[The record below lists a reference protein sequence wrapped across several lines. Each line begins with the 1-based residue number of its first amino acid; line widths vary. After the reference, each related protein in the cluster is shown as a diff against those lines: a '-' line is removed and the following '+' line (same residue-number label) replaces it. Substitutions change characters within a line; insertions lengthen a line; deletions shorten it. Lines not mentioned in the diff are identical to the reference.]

1 MTSADYD
8 SIIRWSTDSIDIR
21 HFSYLG
27 SLRAREGRDE
37 SSVSM
42 DIDDGPATEI
52 SSLIWR
58 VAYRR
63 AKGLPIDD
71 LELPDLSGFFGGDE
85 EAEPE
90 SEASIAAPDE
100 STLPAQDF
108 GQIPEA
114 LAKYAE
120 ADESA
125 EDFRRRAKG
134 ESMAAY
140 RERREGYVAAH
151 RDTRNGNRVKLA
163 QHDDALAYLLAP
175 APDLD
180 TLTEEARAANPDLF
194 SPSDDITALQSLEAE
209 RDEALERL
217 AVESEK
223 VSDLRRQLSER
234 DAEPP
239 PLSPDP
245 VKHMIPEEI
254 RKLMQGDETLPQARQ
269 RLWPILNAE
278 LGELKNQEALFN
290 KTIPRRAEVEQIISI
305 LARLGEG

>member
-1 MTSADYD
+1 MTDDEYTSFVRALADK
-8 SIIRWSTDSIDIR
+8 IDFR
-21 HFSYLG
+21 HYPDWGKRYAGVLD
-27 SLRAREGRDE
+27 EGRHTVANEGAIHDKF
-37 SSVSM
+37 VGNTLQ
-42 DIDDGPATEI
+42 DAVG
-52 SSLIWR
+52 LIM
-58 VAYRR
+58 VLYHYRR

-90 SEASIAAPDE
+90 SEASI
-100 STLPAQDF
+100 
-108 GQIPEA
+108 
-114 LAKYAE
+114 
-120 ADESA
+120 
-125 EDFRRRAKG
+125 
-134 ESMAAY
+134 AAY

-254 RKLMQGDETLPQARQ
+254 RNLMQEGESLSSAKR
-269 RLWPILNAE
+269 RLTELLWVEQAE
-278 LGELKNQEALFN
+278 LRNLRGTDRENLKREAEIERLLGLF
-290 KTIPRRAEVEQIISI
+290 
-305 LARLGEG
+305 ARLGEI

>member
-100 STLPAQDF
+100 IRNLMQ
-108 GQIPEA
+108 E
-114 LAKYAE
+114 
-120 ADESA
+120 
-125 EDFRRRAKG
+125 G
-134 ESMAAY
+134 ESLSSAK
-140 RERREGYVAAH
+140 RR
-151 RDTRNGNRVKLA
+151 
-163 QHDDALAYLLAP
+163 
-175 APDLD
+175 
-180 TLTEEARAANPDLF
+180 LTELLWVEQAELRNLRGTDRENLKR
-194 SPSDDITALQSLEAE
+194 EAE
-209 RDEALERL
+209 IERL
-217 AVESEK
+217 
-223 VSDLRRQLSER
+223 
-234 DAEPP
+234 
-239 PLSPDP
+239 
-245 VKHMIPEEI
+245 
-254 RKLMQGDETLPQARQ
+254 
-269 RLWPILNAE
+269 
-278 LGELKNQEALFN
+278 LGLF
-290 KTIPRRAEVEQIISI
+290 
-305 LARLGEG
+305 ARLGEI